1 MERLQK
7 RIAEAGLTS
16 RRKAEELIK
25 DGKVYVNG
33 NLVQELGFKVDD
45 KDIITVNG
53 EVLTNE
59 TKLVYYLLNKPKGVI
74 STTSDDKNR
83 KTVVDLID
91 TSERIYPIGRL
102 DYDTTGLI
110 LLTNDGKL
118 ANILMH
124 PKNEVE
130 KTYLATITGNLT
142 PSEFYELKKGLMI
155 EGRKVIPSYLKVKK
169 ISDTKENVIITIHE
183 GRNHIVKKIF
193 ASLNHPVIKLKRES
207 YAFLNLENVQSH
219 SSIVIASVGQ
229 QSIAICKAS
238 LSKLSLLIT
247 LDLPLSLNSKCSG
260 SLPTQAPQPIHLLSS
275 TTIFFIFK
283 HAP

>member
-207 YAFLNLENVQSH
+207 YAFLNLENVPL
-219 SSIVIASVGQ
+219 G
-229 QSIAICKAS
+229 CYR
-238 LSKLSLLIT
+238 KLT
-247 LDLPLSLNSKCSG
+247 LKEVKKLYALK
-260 SLPTQAPQPIHLLSS
+260 
-275 TTIFFIFK
+275 
-283 HAP
+283 